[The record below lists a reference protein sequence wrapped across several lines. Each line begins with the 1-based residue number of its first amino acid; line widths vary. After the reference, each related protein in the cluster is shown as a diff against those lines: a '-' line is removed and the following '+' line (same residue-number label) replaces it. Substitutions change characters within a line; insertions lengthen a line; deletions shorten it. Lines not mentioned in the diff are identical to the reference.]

1 MNEFYYRN
9 SIFVAKIFLGYVVKK
24 TIFKNK
30 NLTLKPDEKTF
41 YIQYK
46 FTSNFYTILKTT
58 KYLH

>member
-1 MNEFYYRN
+1 M
-9 SIFVAKIFLGYVVKK
+9 YVVKK

-58 KYLH
+58 KFPTNLFWIMHPTT